1 MKTLTFCD
9 FNVIMGLLSRYH
21 DPNKNGTS
29 GPYVAGKRAI
39 GGPHIA
45 SKRAV
50 CVCVCVCNVVKRKN
64 NKL

>member
-9 FNVIMGLLSRYH
+9 FNVTMVPLSRYQ
-21 DPNKNGTS
+21 DANKNGTS

-45 SKRAV
+45 SKKAV
-50 CVCVCVCNVVKRKN
+50 CVCLQCCQEKK
-64 NKL
+64 